1 MMRRGVSSLLEQS
14 SCPSMYFRASQSLH
28 EPPAMQA
35 NTDYINIVN
44 PKINFIKRTRLGS
57 RLTFSLQPVF
67 IKMIWRVCLYLV
79 MECNPGMDGCLWEW
93 RL

>member
-1 MMRRGVSSLLEQS
+1 MMRRHVSSLLEQS
-14 SCPSMYFRASQSLH
+14 SCPSTYFRASQNLH

-44 PKINFIKRTRLGS
+44 PKISFIMLTRLGS
-57 RLTFSLQPVF
+57 RLIFSLQPVF